1 MRCGVDGPYIRPIN
15 SVYKTGMPRPLQLQ
29 FLSEFTKRT
38 AMEWLDFRAVRA
50 RHLFWWFWSA
60 FARSLT
66 AYEHQQDKPPQK
78 HGREVRRLGG
88 SVTEDAGLGG
98 RRSSPRRSAGSN
110 AGRRVSG
117 AFEMGERRPRPSAL
131 RFGPRLFPVAGS
143 QHFECGAA
151 AAVGVALAASSA
163 VGMRAPTRGAAA
175 RPHGCASRSIPRGG
189 GPASATGATR
199 HTSNHVTSHRSTES
213 ASQ

>member
-1 MRCGVDGPYIRPIN
+1 M
-15 SVYKTGMPRPLQLQ
+15 YKNFVAESLNG
-29 FLSEFTKRT
+29 
-38 AMEWLDFRAVRA
+38 
-50 RHLFWWFWSA
+50 LFF
-60 FARSLT
+60 
-66 AYEHQQDKPPQK
+66 QK

-88 SVTEDAGLGG
+88 PVTEDAGLGG

-151 AAVGVALAASSA
+151 AAVGVALAASIA

-175 RPHGCASRSIPRGG
+175 RPHGCASRSIPVAANRRGAREHWRRQA
-189 GPASATGATR
+189 PAPPF
-199 HTSNHVTSHRSTES
+199 
-213 ASQ
+213 